1 MISRDLLHEDPGD
14 LLTELSPDIVLHCA
28 AMANIDQCQK
38 NPEEAAAINSVYPG
52 RLAAEARKRG
62 MKFVHI
68 STDAVFDGEDCGASG
83 YREDDR
89 TNPISCYAETKLKG
103 EQNVLDSDPDA
114 IVARVNFYGWSL
126 GGKRSLAEFFFNNLE
141 AGNPMNGFKD
151 VFFCTLYVHSL
162 ADILS
167 EMIDL
172 DAKGIYHVFSSEYQS
187 KYEFGVSIAKRFG
200 FDPELVRPI
209 SWKDGGL
216 AAKRSPNLIM
226 NTEKLRNLLGHDLP
240 DQQENLDY
248 FYRDTAAGLRRK
260 IQNFGE
266 PNRKEA

>member
-1 MISRDLLHEDPGD
+1 MH
-14 LLTELSPDIVLHCA
+14 
-28 AMANIDQCQK
+28 
-38 NPEEAAAINSVYPG
+38 VY
-52 RLAAEARKRG
+52 
-62 MKFVHI
+62 
-68 STDAVFDGEDCGASG
+68 
-83 YREDDR
+83 
-89 TNPISCYAETKLKG
+89 
-103 EQNVLDSDPDA
+103 
-114 IVARVNFYGWSL
+114 
-126 GGKRSLAEFFFNNLE
+126 
-141 AGNPMNGFKD
+141 
-151 VFFCTLYVHSL
+151 
-162 ADILS
+162 
-167 EMIDL
+167 
-172 DAKGIYHVFSSEYQS
+172 SSEYQS